1 METGFFGDQG
11 QGAVVVP
18 LRRQFFG
25 PVTQP
30 LLILLGTVAFVSPEQ
45 WKNPAAKKKPQM
57 DIYAAALVV
66 GATQRAE
73 SLARFP
79 QRGRTVPEYQQAN
92 VREVFVGSYRLI
104 YRILPET
111 ISIIAFVHSARDLSG
126 LLAKAAE

>member
-1 METGFFGDQG
+1 MDELTIQW
-11 QGAVVVP
+11 AESA
-18 LRRQFFG
+18 LRG
-25 PVTQP
+25 
-30 LLILLGTVAFVSPEQ
+30 LEEAAEYISKDSPT
-45 WKNPAAKKKPQM
+45 
-57 DIYAAALVV
+57 YAAALVV

-92 VREVFVGSYRLI
+92 VREGFVGSYRLI

-126 LLAKAAE
+126 LLAKSAE